1 MVQNYL
7 RDYAASEKDRLVNAK
22 PEEVVKMQEKIK
34 ALTWLASEEFVR
46 IGTEA
51 LTENTN
57 E

>member
-1 MVQNYL
+1 MVKNYL

-51 LTENTN
+51 LKENTN

>member
-22 PEEVVKMQEKIK
+22 PDAVVALQEKIK
-34 ALTWLASEEFVR
+34 CLGWLASEEFVR

-51 LTENTN
+51 LKENTH